1 MEWDEFI
8 DKLKYILRGFNREFN
23 INYSEDSI
31 SYIVDEKSFE
41 FSKSDYDKI
50 SNDAMKSD
58 LSQFTVSNNNSYEVI
73 IYQTNKMVRRI
84 LPVKFEEFIK
94 IKDSMNNIEYKFQ
107 EISDLMVWNIIKEI
121 DLGSFRGS
129 FRGSF
134 LAFLPRLSRDI
145 DVNLF
150 NLLRI
155 CLRNPYSII
164 ISYEESIDKRK
175 LNDYINSFL
184 FNFCYNYGYSF
195 RVMNSLDELLNTR
208 YRDKNSSYKDEELNA
223 PRLSYKQ
230 DLTEHY
236 HMAVSSEDPFVQFI
250 GFYHIM
256 EYFYEEIYK
265 EGVINN
271 VKEILLDP
279 SFSTKRKK
287 DIMKLVDLINK
298 KRTENTVGSELEAL
312 ELTLSKYI
320 DIEKIREKLNEIDKD
335 IIDYYKN
342 NTVNFS
348 NGDVVDLRGDK
359 KIIFKKL
366 ANRVYKTRNSLVH
379 SKSNEVRVNERGI
392 YKPFKDSKALLKE
405 IPLLKTI
412 SEEIIIKSASE
423 L

>member
-8 DKLKYILRGFNREFN
+8 DKVKFILRRFNKEFN
-23 INYSEDSI
+23 IDYSEDSI
-31 SYIVDEKSFE
+31 SYIVGEKSFE
-41 FSKSDYDKI
+41 FSKSDYNNI

-73 IYQTNKMVRRI
+73 IYQTNKMIRRL
-84 LPVKFEEFIK
+84 LPYKFEERIISTN

-107 EISDLMVWNIIKEI
+107 EISDVMVWNIIKEI
-121 DLGSFRGS
+121 DLESLKRTFMI
-129 FRGSF
+129 FP
-134 LAFLPRLSRDI
+134 PRLREDEGE
-145 DVNLF
+145 NFF
-150 NLLRI
+150 NLLRV
-155 CLRNPYSII
+155 CFRNPYSLIV
-164 ISYEESIDKRK
+164 SYNKDIDKNK

-195 RVMNSLDELLNTR
+195 RIMNSLDELLNIR
-208 YRDKNSSYKDEELNA
+208 YRNKNSSYKSEELDA
-223 PRLSYKQ
+223 PRLLYKQ
-230 DLTEHY
+230 DLTEQY
-236 HMAVSSEDPFVQFI
+236 HMAVSSEDPFIQFI

-265 EGVINN
+265 EGVVNN

-279 SFSTKRKK
+279 GFSTKRKK

-298 KRTENTVGSELEAL
+298 KRTESTVGSELEAL
-312 ELTLSKYI
+312 ELTLRKYI
-320 DIEKIREKLNEIDKD
+320 DIEKIIEKLNEIDKD
-335 IIDYYKN
+335 IIEYYKN
-342 NTVNFS
+342 NKVNFS
-348 NGDVVDLRGDK
+348 NGDAIDLIGDK
-359 KIIFKKL
+359 KHIFKKL

-379 SKSNEVRVNERGI
+379 SKSNEVRLNERGI

-405 IPLLKTI
+405 IPLLKVI

>member
-8 DKLKYILRGFNREFN
+8 DKVKFILRRFNKEFN
-23 INYSEDSI
+23 IDYSEDSI
-31 SYIVDEKSFE
+31 SYTVGEKSYE
-41 FSKSDYDKI
+41 FSKSDYNNI
-50 SNDAMKSD
+50 TNDAMESD
-58 LSQFTVSNNNSYEVI
+58 LSQFTVLTNNSYEVI
-73 IYQTNKMVRRI
+73 IYQTNKMVRRL
-84 LPVKFEEFIK
+84 LPYKLEEQIVSTN

-107 EISDLMVWNIIKEI
+107 EISDVMVWNIIKEI
-121 DLGSFRGS
+121 DLESLKRTFMI
-129 FRGSF
+129 FP
-134 LAFLPRLSRDI
+134 PRLRGDEGE
-145 DVNLF
+145 NLF
-150 NLLRI
+150 NLLRV
-155 CLRNPYSII
+155 CFRNPYSLIV
-164 ISYEESIDKRK
+164 SYKKDIDKNK

-195 RVMNSLDELLNTR
+195 RIMNSLDELLNIR
-208 YRDKNSSYKDEELNA
+208 YRNKNSSYKSEELDA
-223 PRLSYKQ
+223 PRLLYKQ
-230 DLTEHY
+230 DLTEQY

-279 SFSTKRKK
+279 GFSTKRKK

-298 KRTENTVGSELEAL
+298 KRTESTAGSELEAL
-312 ELTLSKYI
+312 ELTLRKYI
-320 DIEKIREKLNEIDKD
+320 DIEKIIEKLNEIDED
-335 IIDYYKN
+335 IIEYYKN
-342 NTVNFS
+342 NKVNFS
-348 NGDVVDLRGDK
+348 NGDAIDLIGDK
-359 KIIFKKL
+359 KHIFKKL

-379 SKSNEVRVNERGI
+379 SKSNEVRLNERGI

-405 IPLLKTI
+405 IPLLKVI

>member
-8 DKLKYILRGFNREFN
+8 DKVKFILRRFNSEFN

-58 LSQFTVSNNNSYEVI
+58 LSQFTVSSNNSYEVI
-73 IYQTNKMVRRI
+73 IYLTNKMFRRL
-84 LPVKFEEFIK
+84 LPYK
-94 IKDSMNNIEYKFQ
+94 IKDSMNNIEYKIQ
-107 EISDLMVWNIIKEI
+107 EISDLMVWKIIKEI
-121 DLGSFRGS
+121 DLESFRRS
-129 FRGSF
+129 FMFFPPR
-134 LAFLPRLSRDI
+134 LPRDEDI
-145 DVNLF
+145 NLF
-150 NLLRI
+150 NLLRA
-155 CLRNPYSII
+155 CFRNPSSII
-164 ISYEESIDKRK
+164 ILYENFIDESK
-175 LNDYINSFL
+175 LNDCINSFL
-184 FNFCYNYGYSF
+184 FNYCYNYGYSY
-195 RVMNSLDELLNTR
+195 RIMNSLDELLNIKHR
-208 YRDKNSSYKDEELNA
+208 NKNSSYKDEELSA
-223 PRLSYKQ
+223 PRLLYKQ
-230 DLTEHY
+230 DLTEQY

-265 EGVINN
+265 EGVVNN

-279 SFSTKRKK
+279 GFSTKRKK

-298 KRTENTVGSELEAL
+298 KRTESTVGSELEAL

-320 DIEKIREKLNEIDKD
+320 NIEKITEKLNEIDED
-335 IIDYYKN
+335 IIEYYKN
-342 NTVNFS
+342 NPVNFS

-359 KIIFKKL
+359 KHIFKKL

-379 SKSNEVRVNERGI
+379 SKSNEVRLNERGI

-405 IPLLKTI
+405 IPLLKAI

>member
-8 DKLKYILRGFNREFN
+8 DKVKFILRRFNKEFN
-23 INYSEDSI
+23 IDYSEDSI
-31 SYIVDEKSFE
+31 SYIVGEKSFE
-41 FSKSDYDKI
+41 FSKSDYNNI

-58 LSQFTVSNNNSYEVI
+58 LSQFTVLNNNSYEVI
-73 IYQTNKMVRRI
+73 IYQTNKMIRRL
-84 LPVKFEEFIK
+84 LPYKFEERIISTN

-107 EISDLMVWNIIKEI
+107 EISDVMVWNIIKEI
-121 DLGSFRGS
+121 DLESLKRTFMI
-129 FRGSF
+129 FP
-134 LAFLPRLSRDI
+134 PRLREDEGE
-145 DVNLF
+145 NFF
-150 NLLRI
+150 NLLRV
-155 CLRNPYSII
+155 CFRNPYSLIV
-164 ISYEESIDKRK
+164 SYNKDIDKNK

-195 RVMNSLDELLNTR
+195 RIMNSLDELLNIR
-208 YRDKNSSYKDEELNA
+208 YRNKNSSYKSEELDA
-223 PRLSYKQ
+223 PRLLYKQ
-230 DLTEHY
+230 DLTEQY

-265 EGVINN
+265 EGVVNN

-279 SFSTKRKK
+279 GFSTKRKK

-298 KRTENTVGSELEAL
+298 KRTESTVGSELEAL
-312 ELTLSKYI
+312 ELTLRKYI
-320 DIEKIREKLNEIDKD
+320 DIEKIIEKLNEIDKD
-335 IIDYYKN
+335 IIEYYKN
-342 NTVNFS
+342 NKVNFS
-348 NGDVVDLRGDK
+348 NGDAIDLIGDK
-359 KIIFKKL
+359 KHIFKKL

-379 SKSNEVRVNERGI
+379 SKSNEVRSNERGI

-405 IPLLKTI
+405 IPLLKVI

>member
-8 DKLKYILRGFNREFN
+8 DKVKFILKRFNREFN
-23 INYSEDSI
+23 IDYSEDSI
-31 SYIVDEKSFE
+31 SYIVGEKSFK
-41 FSKSDYDKI
+41 FSKSDYNNI
-50 SNDAMKSD
+50 SDDAMKSD

-73 IYQTNKMVRRI
+73 IYQTNKMARRL
-84 LPVKFEEFIK
+84 LPYKFEERIISTN

-121 DLGSFRGS
+121 DLESLKRSFMI
-129 FRGSF
+129 FP
-134 LAFLPRLSRDI
+134 PRLPKDEGE
-145 DVNLF
+145 NLF
-150 NLLRI
+150 NLLRV
-155 CLRNPYSII
+155 CFRNPYSLIV
-164 ISYEESIDKRK
+164 SYKKDIDKSK

-195 RVMNSLDELLNTR
+195 RIMNSLDELLNIR
-208 YRDKNSSYKDEELNA
+208 YRNKNSFYKSEELDA
-223 PRLSYKQ
+223 PRLLYKQ
-230 DLTEHY
+230 DLTEQY

-265 EGVINN
+265 EGVVNN

-279 SFSTKRKK
+279 GFSTKRKK

-298 KRTENTVGSELEAL
+298 KRTESTVGSELEAL
-312 ELTLSKYI
+312 ELTLIKYI
-320 DIEKIREKLNEIDKD
+320 DIEKITEKLNEIDED
-335 IIDYYKN
+335 IIEYYKR

-348 NGDVVDLRGDK
+348 NGDAIDLIGDK
-359 KIIFKKL
+359 KHIFKKL

-379 SKSNEVRVNERGI
+379 SKSNEVRLNERGI

-405 IPLLKTI
+405 IPLLKVI

>member
-8 DKLKYILRGFNREFN
+8 DKVKFILIRFNREFN

-41 FSKSDYDKI
+41 FSKSDYNKI

-58 LSQFTVSNNNSYEVI
+58 LSQFTVSSNNSYEVI
-73 IYQTNKMVRRI
+73 IYQTNKMVRRL
-84 LPVKFEEFIK
+84 LPYKFEEQIISTK

-107 EISDLMVWNIIKEI
+107 GISDLMVWNIIKEI
-121 DLGSFRGS
+121 DLESFRRS
-129 FRGSF
+129 FI
-134 LAFLPRLSRDI
+134 AFPPRLPRDE

-150 NLLRI
+150 NLLRV
-155 CLRNPYSII
+155 CFRNPYSII
-164 ISYEESIDKRK
+164 ISYEKFIDKSK

-195 RVMNSLDELLNTR
+195 KIMNSLDELLNIR
-208 YRDKNSSYKDEELNA
+208 YRNKNSSYKDEELNA

-230 DLTEHY
+230 DLTEQY

-265 EGVINN
+265 EGVVDN

-279 SFSTKRKK
+279 GFSTKRKK

-298 KRTENTVGSELEAL
+298 KRTESTVGSELEAL

-320 DIEKIREKLNEIDKD
+320 DIEKITEKLNEIDKD
-335 IIDYYKN
+335 IIEYYKN

-359 KIIFKKL
+359 KHMFKKL

-379 SKSNEVRVNERGI
+379 SKSNEVRLNERGI

-405 IPLLKTI
+405 IPLLKAI

>member
-8 DKLKYILRGFNREFN
+8 DKLKYILRGFIREFN

-121 DLGSFRGS
+121 DLESFRG
-129 FRGSF
+129 RF
-134 LAFLPRLSRDI
+134 LAFLPRLSRDA
-145 DVNLF
+145 DMNLF

-195 RVMNSLDELLNTR
+195 RVMNSLDELLNIR
-208 YRDKNSSYKDEELNA
+208 YRDKNSSYKDGELNA

-271 VKEILLDP
+271 VKEILLAP

>member
-8 DKLKYILRGFNREFN
+8 DKVKFILRRFNKEFN
-23 INYSEDSI
+23 IDYSEDSI
-31 SYIVDEKSFE
+31 SYIVGEKSFE
-41 FSKSDYDKI
+41 FSKSDYNNI

-73 IYQTNKMVRRI
+73 IYQTNKMIRRL
-84 LPVKFEEFIK
+84 LPYKFEERIISTN

-107 EISDLMVWNIIKEI
+107 EISDVMVWNIIKEI
-121 DLGSFRGS
+121 DLESLKRTFMI
-129 FRGSF
+129 FP
-134 LAFLPRLSRDI
+134 PRLREDEGE
-145 DVNLF
+145 NFF
-150 NLLRI
+150 NLLRV
-155 CLRNPYSII
+155 CFRNPYSLIV
-164 ISYEESIDKRK
+164 SYNKDIDKNK

-195 RVMNSLDELLNTR
+195 RIMNSLDELLNIR
-208 YRDKNSSYKDEELNA
+208 YRNKNSSYKSEELDA
-223 PRLSYKQ
+223 PRLLYKQ
-230 DLTEHY
+230 DLTEQY

-265 EGVINN
+265 EGVVNN

-279 SFSTKRKK
+279 GFSTKRKK

-298 KRTENTVGSELEAL
+298 KRTESTVGSELEAL
-312 ELTLSKYI
+312 ELTLRKYI
-320 DIEKIREKLNEIDKD
+320 DIEKIIEKLNEIDKD
-335 IIDYYKN
+335 IIEYYRN
-342 NTVNFS
+342 NKVNFS
-348 NGDVVDLRGDK
+348 NGDAIDLIGDK
-359 KIIFKKL
+359 KHIFKKL

-379 SKSNEVRVNERGI
+379 SKSNEVRSNERGI

-405 IPLLKTI
+405 IPLLKVI

>member
-8 DKLKYILRGFNREFN
+8 DKVKFILRRFNKEFN
-23 INYSEDSI
+23 IDYSEDSI
-31 SYIVDEKSFE
+31 SYIVGEKSFE
-41 FSKSDYDKI
+41 FSKSDYNNI

-73 IYQTNKMVRRI
+73 IYQTNKMIRRL
-84 LPVKFEEFIK
+84 LPYKFEERIISTN

-107 EISDLMVWNIIKEI
+107 EISDVMVWNIIKEI
-121 DLGSFRGS
+121 DLESLKRTFMI
-129 FRGSF
+129 FP
-134 LAFLPRLSRDI
+134 PRLREDEGE
-145 DVNLF
+145 NFF
-150 NLLRI
+150 NLLRV
-155 CLRNPYSII
+155 CFRNPYSLIV
-164 ISYEESIDKRK
+164 SYNKDIDKNK
-175 LNDYINSFL
+175 LNNYINSFL

-195 RVMNSLDELLNTR
+195 RIMNSLDELLNIR
-208 YRDKNSSYKDEELNA
+208 YRNKNSSYKSEELDA
-223 PRLSYKQ
+223 PRLLYKQ
-230 DLTEHY
+230 DLTEQY

-265 EGVINN
+265 EGVVNN

-279 SFSTKRKK
+279 GFSTKRKK

-298 KRTENTVGSELEAL
+298 KRTESTVGSELEAL
-312 ELTLSKYI
+312 ELTLRKYI
-320 DIEKIREKLNEIDKD
+320 DIEKIIEKLNEIDKD
-335 IIDYYKN
+335 IIEYYKN
-342 NTVNFS
+342 NKVNFS
-348 NGDVVDLRGDK
+348 NGDAIDLIGDK
-359 KIIFKKL
+359 KHIFKKL

-379 SKSNEVRVNERGI
+379 SKSNEVRSNERGI

-405 IPLLKTI
+405 IPLLKVI

>member
-1 MEWDEFI
+1 MEWDEFV
-8 DKLKYILRGFNREFN
+8 DKVKFILRRFNKEFN
-23 INYSEDSI
+23 IDYSEDSI
-31 SYIVDEKSFE
+31 SYIVGEKSFE
-41 FSKSDYDKI
+41 FSKFDYNNI

-73 IYQTNKMVRRI
+73 IYQTNKMIRRL
-84 LPVKFEEFIK
+84 LPYKFEERIIFTN

-107 EISDLMVWNIIKEI
+107 EISDVMVWNIIKEI
-121 DLGSFRGS
+121 DLESLKRTFMI
-129 FRGSF
+129 FP
-134 LAFLPRLSRDI
+134 PRLREDEGE
-145 DVNLF
+145 NFF
-150 NLLRI
+150 NLLRV
-155 CLRNPYSII
+155 CFRNPYSLIV
-164 ISYEESIDKRK
+164 SYNKDIDKNK

-195 RVMNSLDELLNTR
+195 RIMNSLDELLNIR
-208 YRDKNSSYKDEELNA
+208 YRNKNSSYKSEELDA
-223 PRLSYKQ
+223 PRLLYKQ
-230 DLTEHY
+230 DLTEQY

-265 EGVINN
+265 EGVVNN

-279 SFSTKRKK
+279 GFSTKRKK

-298 KRTENTVGSELEAL
+298 KRTESTVGSELEAL
-312 ELTLSKYI
+312 ELTLRKYI
-320 DIEKIREKLNEIDKD
+320 DIEKIIEKLNEIDKD
-335 IIDYYKN
+335 IIEYYKN
-342 NTVNFS
+342 NKVNFS
-348 NGDVVDLRGDK
+348 NGDAIDLIGDK
-359 KIIFKKL
+359 KHIFKKL

-379 SKSNEVRVNERGI
+379 SKSNEVRSNERGI

-405 IPLLKTI
+405 IPLLKVI

>member
-8 DKLKYILRGFNREFN
+8 DKVKFILRRFNKEFN
-23 INYSEDSI
+23 IDYSEDSI
-31 SYIVDEKSFE
+31 SYIVGEKSFE
-41 FSKSDYDKI
+41 FSKSDYNNI

-73 IYQTNKMVRRI
+73 IYQTNKMIRRL
-84 LPVKFEEFIK
+84 LPYKFEERIISTN

-107 EISDLMVWNIIKEI
+107 EISDVMVWNIIKEI
-121 DLGSFRGS
+121 DLESLKRTFMI
-129 FRGSF
+129 FP
-134 LAFLPRLSRDI
+134 PRLREDEGE
-145 DVNLF
+145 NFF
-150 NLLRI
+150 NLLRV
-155 CLRNPYSII
+155 CFRNPYSLIV
-164 ISYEESIDKRK
+164 SYNKDIDKNK

-195 RVMNSLDELLNTR
+195 RIMNSLDELLNIR
-208 YRDKNSSYKDEELNA
+208 YRNKNSSYKSEELDA
-223 PRLSYKQ
+223 PRLLYKQ
-230 DLTEHY
+230 DLTEQY

-265 EGVINN
+265 EGVVNN

-279 SFSTKRKK
+279 GFSTKRKK

-298 KRTENTVGSELEAL
+298 KRTESTVGSELEAL
-312 ELTLSKYI
+312 ELTLRKYI
-320 DIEKIREKLNEIDKD
+320 DIEKIIEKLNEIDKD
-335 IIDYYKN
+335 IIEYYKN
-342 NTVNFS
+342 NKVNFS
-348 NGDVVDLRGDK
+348 NGDAIDLIGDK
-359 KIIFKKL
+359 KHIFKKL

-379 SKSNEVRVNERGI
+379 SKSNKVRSNERGI

-405 IPLLKTI
+405 IPLLKVI

>member
-8 DKLKYILRGFNREFN
+8 DKVKFILRRFNKEFN
-23 INYSEDSI
+23 IDYSEDSI
-31 SYIVDEKSFE
+31 SYIVGEKSFE
-41 FSKSDYDKI
+41 FSKSDYNNI
-50 SNDAMKSD
+50 NNDAMKSD

-73 IYQTNKMVRRI
+73 IYQTNKMIRRL
-84 LPVKFEEFIK
+84 LPYKFEERIISTN

-107 EISDLMVWNIIKEI
+107 EISDVMVWNIIKEI
-121 DLGSFRGS
+121 DLESLKRTFMI
-129 FRGSF
+129 FP
-134 LAFLPRLSRDI
+134 PRLREDEGE
-145 DVNLF
+145 NFF
-150 NLLRI
+150 NLLRV
-155 CLRNPYSII
+155 CFRNPYSLIV
-164 ISYEESIDKRK
+164 SYNKDIDKNK

-195 RVMNSLDELLNTR
+195 RIMNSLDELLNIR
-208 YRDKNSSYKDEELNA
+208 YRNKNSSYKSEELDA
-223 PRLSYKQ
+223 PRLLYKQ
-230 DLTEHY
+230 DLTEQY

-265 EGVINN
+265 EGVVNN

-279 SFSTKRKK
+279 GFSTKRKK

-298 KRTENTVGSELEAL
+298 KRTESTVGSELEAL
-312 ELTLSKYI
+312 ELTLRKYI
-320 DIEKIREKLNEIDKD
+320 DIEKIIEKLNEIDKD
-335 IIDYYKN
+335 IIEYYKN
-342 NTVNFS
+342 NKVNFS
-348 NGDVVDLRGDK
+348 NGDAIDLIGDK
-359 KIIFKKL
+359 KHIFEKL

-379 SKSNEVRVNERGI
+379 SKSNEVRSNERGI

-405 IPLLKTI
+405 IPLLKVI

>member
-8 DKLKYILRGFNREFN
+8 DKVKFILRRFDKEFN
-23 INYSEDSI
+23 IDYSEDSI
-31 SYIVDEKSFE
+31 SYIVGEKSFE
-41 FSKSDYDKI
+41 FSKSDYNNI

-73 IYQTNKMVRRI
+73 IYQTNKMIRRL
-84 LPVKFEEFIK
+84 LPYKFEERIISNN

-107 EISDLMVWNIIKEI
+107 EISDVMVWNIIKEI
-121 DLGSFRGS
+121 DLESLIRTFMI
-129 FRGSF
+129 FP
-134 LAFLPRLSRDI
+134 PRLREDEGE
-145 DVNLF
+145 NFF
-150 NLLRI
+150 NLLRV
-155 CLRNPYSII
+155 CFRNPYSLIV
-164 ISYEESIDKRK
+164 SYNKDIDKNK

-195 RVMNSLDELLNTR
+195 RIMNSLDELLNIR
-208 YRDKNSSYKDEELNA
+208 YRNKNSSYKSEELDA
-223 PRLSYKQ
+223 PRLLYKQ
-230 DLTEHY
+230 DLTEQY

-265 EGVINN
+265 EGVVNN

-279 SFSTKRKK
+279 GFSTKRKK

-298 KRTENTVGSELEAL
+298 KRTESTVGSELEAL
-312 ELTLSKYI
+312 ELTLRKYI
-320 DIEKIREKLNEIDKD
+320 DIEKIIEKLNEIDKD
-335 IIDYYKN
+335 IIEYYKN
-342 NTVNFS
+342 NKVNFS
-348 NGDVVDLRGDK
+348 NGDAIDLIGDK
-359 KIIFKKL
+359 KHIFKKL
-366 ANRVYKTRNSLVH
+366 ANRIYKTRNSLVH
-379 SKSNEVRVNERGI
+379 SKSNEVRSNERGI

-405 IPLLKTI
+405 IPLLKVI

>member
-8 DKLKYILRGFNREFN
+8 DKVKFILRRFNKEFN
-23 INYSEDSI
+23 IDYSEDSI
-31 SYIVDEKSFE
+31 SYTVGEKSYE
-41 FSKSDYDKI
+41 FSKSDYNNI
-50 SNDAMKSD
+50 TNDAMKSD
-58 LSQFTVSNNNSYEVI
+58 LSQFTVLTNNSYEVI
-73 IYQTNKMVRRI
+73 IYQTNKMVRRL
-84 LPVKFEEFIK
+84 LPYKLEERIVSTN

-107 EISDLMVWNIIKEI
+107 EISDVMVWNIIKEI
-121 DLGSFRGS
+121 DLESLKRTFMI
-129 FRGSF
+129 FP
-134 LAFLPRLSRDI
+134 PRLRGDEGE
-145 DVNLF
+145 NLF
-150 NLLRI
+150 NLLRV
-155 CLRNPYSII
+155 CFRNPYSLIV
-164 ISYEESIDKRK
+164 SYKKDIDKNK

-195 RVMNSLDELLNTR
+195 RIMNSLDELLNIR
-208 YRDKNSSYKDEELNA
+208 YRNKNSSYKSEELDA
-223 PRLSYKQ
+223 PRLLYKQ
-230 DLTEHY
+230 DLTEQY

-279 SFSTKRKK
+279 GFSTKRKK

-298 KRTENTVGSELEAL
+298 KRTESTAGSELEAL
-312 ELTLSKYI
+312 ELTLRKYI
-320 DIEKIREKLNEIDKD
+320 DIEKIIEKLNEIDED
-335 IIDYYKN
+335 IIEYYKN
-342 NTVNFS
+342 NKVNFS
-348 NGDVVDLRGDK
+348 NGDAIDLIGDK
-359 KIIFKKL
+359 KHIFKKL

-379 SKSNEVRVNERGI
+379 SKSNEVRLNERGI

-405 IPLLKTI
+405 IPLLKVI

>member
-8 DKLKYILRGFNREFN
+8 DKVKFILRRFNKEFN
-23 INYSEDSI
+23 IDYSEDSI
-31 SYIVDEKSFE
+31 SYTVGEKSYE
-41 FSKSDYDKI
+41 FSKSDYNNI
-50 SNDAMKSD
+50 TNDAMESD
-58 LSQFTVSNNNSYEVI
+58 LSQFTVLTNNSYEVI
-73 IYQTNKMVRRI
+73 IYQTNKMVRRL
-84 LPVKFEEFIK
+84 LPYKLEERIVSTN

-107 EISDLMVWNIIKEI
+107 EISDVMVWNIIKEI
-121 DLGSFRGS
+121 DLESLKRTFMI
-129 FRGSF
+129 FP
-134 LAFLPRLSRDI
+134 PRLRGDEGE
-145 DVNLF
+145 NLF
-150 NLLRI
+150 NLLRV
-155 CLRNPYSII
+155 CFRNPYSLIV
-164 ISYEESIDKRK
+164 SYKKDIDKNK

-195 RVMNSLDELLNTR
+195 RIMNSLDELLNIR
-208 YRDKNSSYKDEELNA
+208 YRNKNSSYKSEELDA
-223 PRLSYKQ
+223 PRLLYKQ
-230 DLTEHY
+230 DLTEQY

-279 SFSTKRKK
+279 GFSTKRKK

-298 KRTENTVGSELEAL
+298 KRTESTAGSELEAL
-312 ELTLSKYI
+312 ELTLRKYI
-320 DIEKIREKLNEIDKD
+320 DIEKIIEKLNEIDED
-335 IIDYYKN
+335 IIEYYKN
-342 NTVNFS
+342 NKVNFS
-348 NGDVVDLRGDK
+348 NGDAIDLIGDK
-359 KIIFKKL
+359 KHIFKKL

-379 SKSNEVRVNERGI
+379 SKSNEVRLNERGI

-405 IPLLKTI
+405 IPLLKVI

>member
-8 DKLKYILRGFNREFN
+8 DKVKFILRRFNKEFN
-23 INYSEDSI
+23 IDYSEDSI
-31 SYIVDEKSFE
+31 SYIVGEKSFD
-41 FSKSDYDKI
+41 FSKSDYNNI

-73 IYQTNKMVRRI
+73 IYQTNKMIRRL
-84 LPVKFEEFIK
+84 LPYKFEERIISTN

-107 EISDLMVWNIIKEI
+107 EISDVMVWNIIKEI
-121 DLGSFRGS
+121 DLESLKRTFMI
-129 FRGSF
+129 FP
-134 LAFLPRLSRDI
+134 PRLREDEGE
-145 DVNLF
+145 NFF
-150 NLLRI
+150 NLLRV
-155 CLRNPYSII
+155 CFRNPYSLIV
-164 ISYEESIDKRK
+164 SYNKDIDKNK

-195 RVMNSLDELLNTR
+195 RIMNSLDELLNIR
-208 YRDKNSSYKDEELNA
+208 YRNKNSSYKSEELDA
-223 PRLSYKQ
+223 PRLLYKQ
-230 DLTEHY
+230 DLTEQY

-265 EGVINN
+265 EGVVNN

-279 SFSTKRKK
+279 GFSTKRKK

-298 KRTENTVGSELEAL
+298 KRTESTVGSELEAL
-312 ELTLSKYI
+312 ELTLRKYI
-320 DIEKIREKLNEIDKD
+320 DIEKIIEKLNEIDED
-335 IIDYYKN
+335 FIEYYKN
-342 NTVNFS
+342 NKVNFS
-348 NGDVVDLRGDK
+348 NGDAIDLIGDK
-359 KIIFKKL
+359 KHIFKKL

-379 SKSNEVRVNERGI
+379 SKSNEVRSNERGI

-405 IPLLKTI
+405 IPLLKVI

>member
-8 DKLKYILRGFNREFN
+8 DKVKFILIRLNREIN

-41 FSKSDYDKI
+41 FSKSDYNKI

-58 LSQFTVSNNNSYEVI
+58 LSQFTVSSNNSYEVI
-73 IYQTNKMVRRI
+73 IYQTNKTVRRL
-84 LPVKFEEFIK
+84 LPYKFEEQIISTK

-107 EISDLMVWNIIKEI
+107 GISDLMVWNIIKEI
-121 DLGSFRGS
+121 DLESFRRS
-129 FRGSF
+129 SIAF
-134 LAFLPRLSRDI
+134 LAWLPRNEDA
-145 DVNLF
+145 NLF
-150 NLLRI
+150 NLLRV
-155 CLRNPYSII
+155 CFRNPYSII
-164 ISYEESIDKRK
+164 ISYEKFIDKSK

-195 RVMNSLDELLNTR
+195 KIMNSLDELLNIR
-208 YRDKNSSYKDEELNA
+208 YRNKNSSYKDEELNA

-230 DLTEHY
+230 DLTEQY

-265 EGVINN
+265 EGVVDN

-279 SFSTKRKK
+279 GFSTKRKK

-298 KRTENTVGSELEAL
+298 KRTESTVGSELEAL

-320 DIEKIREKLNEIDKD
+320 DIEKIIEKLDEIDKD
-335 IIDYYKN
+335 IIEYYKN

-359 KIIFKKL
+359 KHMFKKL

-379 SKSNEVRVNERGI
+379 SKSNEVRLNERGI

-405 IPLLKTI
+405 IPLLKAI

>member
-8 DKLKYILRGFNREFN
+8 DKVKFILRRFNREFN
-23 INYSEDSI
+23 IDYSEDSI
-31 SYIVDEKSFE
+31 SYIVGEKSFE
-41 FSKSDYDKI
+41 FSKSDYNNI
-50 SNDAMKSD
+50 SDDAMKSD
-58 LSQFTVSNNNSYEVI
+58 LPQFTVSNNNSYEVI
-73 IYQTNKMVRRI
+73 IYQTNKMVRRL
-84 LPVKFEEFIK
+84 LPYKFEERIISTN

-121 DLGSFRGS
+121 DLESLKRG
-129 FRGSF
+129 FMIF
-134 LAFLPRLSRDI
+134 PPRLPGDEGES
-145 DVNLF
+145 LF

-155 CLRNPYSII
+155 CFRNPYSLIV
-164 ISYEESIDKRK
+164 SYKKDIDKSK

-195 RVMNSLDELLNTR
+195 RIMNSLDELLNIR
-208 YRDKNSSYKDEELNA
+208 YRNKNSFYKSEELDA
-223 PRLSYKQ
+223 PRLIYKQ
-230 DLTEHY
+230 DLTEQY
-236 HMAVSSEDPFVQFI
+236 HMAVSPEDPFVQFI

-265 EGVINN
+265 EGVVNN

-279 SFSTKRKK
+279 GFSTKRKK

-298 KRTENTVGSELEAL
+298 KRTESTVGSELEAL
-312 ELTLSKYI
+312 ELTLMKYI
-320 DIEKIREKLNEIDKD
+320 DIEKITEKLNEIDED
-335 IIDYYKN
+335 IIEYYKN

-348 NGDVVDLRGDK
+348 NGDAIDLIGDK
-359 KIIFKKL
+359 KHIFKKL

-379 SKSNEVRVNERGI
+379 SKSNEVRLNERGI

-405 IPLLKTI
+405 IPLLKVI

>member
-8 DKLKYILRGFNREFN
+8 DKVKFILKRFNREFN
-23 INYSEDSI
+23 IDYSEDSI
-31 SYIVDEKSFE
+31 SYIVGEKSFK
-41 FSKSDYDKI
+41 FSKSDYNNI
-50 SNDAMKSD
+50 SDDAMKSD

-73 IYQTNKMVRRI
+73 IYQTNKMARRL
-84 LPVKFEEFIK
+84 LPYKFEERIISTN

-107 EISDLMVWNIIKEI
+107 EISDLMVWNILKEI
-121 DLGSFRGS
+121 DLESLKRSFMI
-129 FRGSF
+129 FP
-134 LAFLPRLSRDI
+134 PRLPKDEGE
-145 DVNLF
+145 NLF
-150 NLLRI
+150 NLLRV
-155 CLRNPYSII
+155 CFRNPYSLIV
-164 ISYEESIDKRK
+164 SYKKDIDKSK

-195 RVMNSLDELLNTR
+195 RIMNSLDELLNIR
-208 YRDKNSSYKDEELNA
+208 YRNKNSFYKSEELDA
-223 PRLSYKQ
+223 PRLLYKQ
-230 DLTEHY
+230 DLTEQY

-265 EGVINN
+265 EGVVNN

-279 SFSTKRKK
+279 GFSTKRKK

-298 KRTENTVGSELEAL
+298 KRTESTVGSELEAL
-312 ELTLSKYI
+312 ELTLIKYI
-320 DIEKIREKLNEIDKD
+320 DIEKITEKLNEIDED
-335 IIDYYKN
+335 IIEYYKR

-348 NGDVVDLRGDK
+348 NGDAIDLIGDK
-359 KIIFKKL
+359 KHIFKKL

-379 SKSNEVRVNERGI
+379 SKSNEVRLNERGI

-405 IPLLKTI
+405 IPLLKVI

>member
-8 DKLKYILRGFNREFN
+8 DKVKFILRRFNKEFN
-23 INYSEDSI
+23 IDYSEDSI
-31 SYIVDEKSFE
+31 SYIVGEKSFE
-41 FSKSDYDKI
+41 FSKSDYNNI

-73 IYQTNKMVRRI
+73 IYQTNKMIRRL
-84 LPVKFEEFIK
+84 LPYKFEERIISTN

-107 EISDLMVWNIIKEI
+107 EISDVMVWNIIKEI
-121 DLGSFRGS
+121 DLESLKRTFMI
-129 FRGSF
+129 FP
-134 LAFLPRLSRDI
+134 PRLREDEGE
-145 DVNLF
+145 NFF
-150 NLLRI
+150 NLLRV
-155 CLRNPYSII
+155 CFRNPYSLIV
-164 ISYEESIDKRK
+164 SYNKDIEKNK

-195 RVMNSLDELLNTR
+195 RIMNSLDELLNIR
-208 YRDKNSSYKDEELNA
+208 YRNKNSSYKSEELDA
-223 PRLSYKQ
+223 PRLLYKQ
-230 DLTEHY
+230 DLTEQY

-265 EGVINN
+265 EGVVNN

-279 SFSTKRKK
+279 GFSTKRKK

-298 KRTENTVGSELEAL
+298 KRTESTVGSELEAL
-312 ELTLSKYI
+312 ELTLRKYI
-320 DIEKIREKLNEIDKD
+320 DIEKIIEKLNEIDKD
-335 IIDYYKN
+335 IIEYYKN
-342 NTVNFS
+342 NKVNFS
-348 NGDVVDLRGDK
+348 NGDAIDLIGDK
-359 KIIFKKL
+359 KHIFKKL

-379 SKSNEVRVNERGI
+379 SKSNEVRSNERGI

-405 IPLLKTI
+405 IPLLKVI

>member
-8 DKLKYILRGFNREFN
+8 DKVKFILRRFN
-23 INYSEDSI
+23 IDYSEDSI
-31 SYIVDEKSFE
+31 SYIVGEKSFE
-41 FSKSDYDKI
+41 FSKSDYNNI

-73 IYQTNKMVRRI
+73 IYQTNKMVRRL
-84 LPVKFEEFIK
+84 LPYKFEERIIFTN

-107 EISDLMVWNIIKEI
+107 EISDVMVWNIIKEI
-121 DLGSFRGS
+121 DLESLKRNFMI
-129 FRGSF
+129 FP
-134 LAFLPRLSRDI
+134 PRLPEDEGE
-145 DVNLF
+145 NFF
-150 NLLRI
+150 NLLRV
-155 CLRNPYSII
+155 CFRNPYSLIV
-164 ISYEESIDKRK
+164 SYNKDIDKNK

-195 RVMNSLDELLNTR
+195 RIMNSLDELLNIR
-208 YRDKNSSYKDEELNA
+208 YRNKNSSYKSEELDA
-223 PRLSYKQ
+223 PRLLYKQ
-230 DLTEHY
+230 DLTEQY

-265 EGVINN
+265 EGVVNN

-279 SFSTKRKK
+279 GFSTKRKK

-298 KRTENTVGSELEAL
+298 KRTESTVGSELEAL
-312 ELTLSKYI
+312 ELTLRKYI
-320 DIEKIREKLNEIDKD
+320 DIEKITEKLNEINED
-335 IIDYYKN
+335 IIEYYKN

-348 NGDVVDLRGDK
+348 NGDAIDLIGDK
-359 KIIFKKL
+359 KQIFKKL
-366 ANRVYKTRNSLVH
+366 ANRIYKTRNSLVH
-379 SKSNEVRVNERGI
+379 SKSNEVRLNERGI

-405 IPLLKTI
+405 IPLLKVI

>member
-1 MEWDEFI
+1 MEWDEFV
-8 DKLKYILRGFNREFN
+8 DKVKFILRRFNKEFN
-23 INYSEDSI
+23 IDYSEDSI
-31 SYIVDEKSFE
+31 SYIVGEKSFE
-41 FSKSDYDKI
+41 FSKSDYNNI

-73 IYQTNKMVRRI
+73 IYQTNKMIRRL
-84 LPVKFEEFIK
+84 LPYKFEERIISTN

-107 EISDLMVWNIIKEI
+107 EISDVMVWNIIKEI
-121 DLGSFRGS
+121 DLESLKRTFMI
-129 FRGSF
+129 FP
-134 LAFLPRLSRDI
+134 PRLREDEGE
-145 DVNLF
+145 NFF
-150 NLLRI
+150 NLLRV
-155 CLRNPYSII
+155 CFRNPYSLIV
-164 ISYEESIDKRK
+164 SYNKDIDKNK

-195 RVMNSLDELLNTR
+195 RIMNSLDELLNIR
-208 YRDKNSSYKDEELNA
+208 YRNKNSSYKSEELDA
-223 PRLSYKQ
+223 PRLLYKQ
-230 DLTEHY
+230 DLTEQY

-265 EGVINN
+265 EGVVNN

-279 SFSTKRKK
+279 GFSTKRKK

-298 KRTENTVGSELEAL
+298 KRTESTVGSELEAL
-312 ELTLSKYI
+312 ELTLRKYI
-320 DIEKIREKLNEIDKD
+320 DIEKIIEKLNEIDKD
-335 IIDYYKN
+335 IIEYYKN
-342 NTVNFS
+342 NKVNFS
-348 NGDVVDLRGDK
+348 NGDAIDLIGDK
-359 KIIFKKL
+359 KHIFKKL

-379 SKSNEVRVNERGI
+379 SKSNEVRSNERGI

-405 IPLLKTI
+405 IPLLKVI

>member
-8 DKLKYILRGFNREFN
+8 DKVKFILRRFNKEFN
-23 INYSEDSI
+23 IDYSEDSI
-31 SYIVDEKSFE
+31 SYIVGEKSFE
-41 FSKSDYDKI
+41 FSKSDYNNI

-73 IYQTNKMVRRI
+73 IYQTNKMIRRL
-84 LPVKFEEFIK
+84 LPYKFEERIISTN

-107 EISDLMVWNIIKEI
+107 EISDVMVWNIIKEI
-121 DLGSFRGS
+121 DLESLKRTFMI
-129 FRGSF
+129 FP
-134 LAFLPRLSRDI
+134 PRLREDEGE
-145 DVNLF
+145 NFF
-150 NLLRI
+150 NLLRV
-155 CLRNPYSII
+155 CFRNPYSLIV
-164 ISYEESIDKRK
+164 SYNKDIDKNK

-195 RVMNSLDELLNTR
+195 RIMNSLDELLNIR
-208 YRDKNSSYKDEELNA
+208 YRNKNSSYKSEELDA
-223 PRLSYKQ
+223 PRLLYKQ
-230 DLTEHY
+230 DLTEQY

-265 EGVINN
+265 EGVVNN

-279 SFSTKRKK
+279 GFSTKRKK

-298 KRTENTVGSELEAL
+298 KRTESTVGSELEAL
-312 ELTLSKYI
+312 ELTLRKYI
-320 DIEKIREKLNEIDKD
+320 DIEKIIEKLNEIDKD
-335 IIDYYKN
+335 IIEYYKN
-342 NTVNFS
+342 NKVNFS
-348 NGDVVDLRGDK
+348 NGDAIDLIGDK
-359 KIIFKKL
+359 KHIFKKL

-379 SKSNEVRVNERGI
+379 SKSNEVRLNERGI

-405 IPLLKTI
+405 IPLLKVI

>member
-8 DKLKYILRGFNREFN
+8 DKVKFILRRFNKEFN
-23 INYSEDSI
+23 IDYSEDSI
-31 SYIVDEKSFE
+31 SYIVGEKSFE
-41 FSKSDYDKI
+41 FSKSDYNNI

-73 IYQTNKMVRRI
+73 IYQTNKMIRRL
-84 LPVKFEEFIK
+84 LPYKFEERIISTN

-107 EISDLMVWNIIKEI
+107 EISDVMVWNIIKEI
-121 DLGSFRGS
+121 DLESLKRTFMI
-129 FRGSF
+129 
-134 LAFLPRLSRDI
+134 FLPRLREDEGE
-145 DVNLF
+145 NFF
-150 NLLRI
+150 NLLRV
-155 CLRNPYSII
+155 CFRNPYSLIV
-164 ISYEESIDKRK
+164 SYNKDIDKNK

-195 RVMNSLDELLNTR
+195 RIMNSLDELLNIR
-208 YRDKNSSYKDEELNA
+208 YRNKNSSYKSEELDA
-223 PRLSYKQ
+223 PRLLYKQ
-230 DLTEHY
+230 DLTEQY

-265 EGVINN
+265 EGVVNN

-279 SFSTKRKK
+279 GFSTKRKK

-298 KRTENTVGSELEAL
+298 KRTESTVGSELEAL
-312 ELTLSKYI
+312 ELTLRKYI
-320 DIEKIREKLNEIDKD
+320 DIEKIIEKLNEIDKD
-335 IIDYYKN
+335 IIEYYKN
-342 NTVNFS
+342 NKVNFS
-348 NGDVVDLRGDK
+348 NGDAIDLIGDK
-359 KIIFKKL
+359 KHIFKKL

-379 SKSNEVRVNERGI
+379 SKSNEVRSNERGI

-405 IPLLKTI
+405 IPLLKVI

>member
-1 MEWDEFI
+1 
-8 DKLKYILRGFNREFN
+8 
-23 INYSEDSI
+23 
-31 SYIVDEKSFE
+31 
-41 FSKSDYDKI
+41 
-50 SNDAMKSD
+50 
-58 LSQFTVSNNNSYEVI
+58 
-73 IYQTNKMVRRI
+73 
-84 LPVKFEEFIK
+84 
-94 IKDSMNNIEYKFQ
+94 
-107 EISDLMVWNIIKEI
+107 
-121 DLGSFRGS
+121 
-129 FRGSF
+129 
-134 LAFLPRLSRDI
+134 
-145 DVNLF
+145 
-150 NLLRI
+150 
-155 CLRNPYSII
+155 
-164 ISYEESIDKRK
+164 
-175 LNDYINSFL
+175 
-184 FNFCYNYGYSF
+184 
-195 RVMNSLDELLNTR
+195 
-208 YRDKNSSYKDEELNA
+208 
-223 PRLSYKQ
+223 
-230 DLTEHY
+230 
-236 HMAVSSEDPFVQFI
+236 
-250 GFYHIM
+250 M

-359 KIIFKKL
+359 EIIFKKL

-379 SKSNEVRVNERGI
+379 SKSNEVRVKERGI

>member
-8 DKLKYILRGFNREFN
+8 DKVKFILRRFNSEFN

-58 LSQFTVSNNNSYEVI
+58 LSQFTVSSDNSYEVI
-73 IYQTNKMVRRI
+73 IYQTNKMFRRL
-84 LPVKFEEFIK
+84 LPYKIEGQTIFIN
-94 IKDSMNNIEYKFQ
+94 IKDSMNNIEYKIQ
-107 EISDLMVWNIIKEI
+107 EISDLMVWKIIKEI
-121 DLGSFRGS
+121 DLESFRRS
-129 FRGSF
+129 FI
-134 LAFLPRLSRDI
+134 AFSPRLRRDEDI
-145 DVNLF
+145 NLF
-150 NLLRI
+150 NLLRA
-155 CLRNPYSII
+155 CFRNPSSII
-164 ISYEESIDKRK
+164 ILYENFIDKSK

-184 FNFCYNYGYSF
+184 FNYCYNCGNSY
-195 RVMNSLDELLNTR
+195 RIMNSLDELLNIK
-208 YRDKNSSYKDEELNA
+208 YRNKNSSYKDEELNA
-223 PRLSYKQ
+223 PRLLYKQ
-230 DLTEHY
+230 DLTEQY

-265 EGVINN
+265 EGVVNN

-279 SFSTKRKK
+279 GFSTKRKK

-298 KRTENTVGSELEAL
+298 KRTESTVGSELEAL

-320 DIEKIREKLNEIDKD
+320 NIEKIIEKLNEIDED
-335 IIDYYKN
+335 IIEYYKN

-359 KIIFKKL
+359 KHIFKKL

-379 SKSNEVRVNERGI
+379 SKSNEVRLNERGI

-405 IPLLKTI
+405 IPLLKAI